1 MNKKQ
6 RNHVGRIATLG
17 VIFSLSLATV
27 AFAEQT
33 QVDSETTANSNEE
46 ISTELKEESVSVEE
60 SVMELEMETESEIE
74 FGVENKTEAEVEEK
88 TESEIGPGVEI
99 KAESEAVSE
108 IEEEAELDLGPG
120 VKTENESEEE
130 TETQAAEEVKPPY
143 IQYTTEDIRILAR
156 TAYFEMEAAI
166 NRGDAEYVFK
176 MTMSVILN
184 RVTAPDFPNSVH
196 GVVFSS
202 GYAKRTQRL
211 VNSGKVIPDVLY
223 VWAEDVLK
231 NGPNVPVNVIYQA
244 GFRQGHGVYDVVLR
258 NYFCY
263 R

>member
-17 VIFSLSLATV
+17 VILSLSLATV

-33 QVDSETTANSNEE
+33 QVDSEATAATKKDV
-46 ISTELKEESVSVEE
+46 STESKEESLPVEE
-60 SVMELEMETESEIE
+60 NVVESEVETESEI
-74 FGVENKTEAEVEEK
+74 GPGLENKTEAEVEEK
-88 TESEIGPGVEI
+88 NESEFGPGVEV

-108 IEEEAELDLGPG
+108 VEEEVESDPGPG
-120 VKTENESEEE
+120 VKKENESEAE

-143 IQYTTEDIRILAR
+143 IQYTAEDIRILAR
-156 TAYFEMEAAI
+156 AAYFEMESAI
-166 NRGDAEYVFK
+166 NRGDAEY
-176 MTMSVILN
+176 
-184 RVTAPDFPNSVH
+184 SVH

-211 VNSGKVIPDVLY
+211 VNSGRAIPDVLY

-231 NGPNVPVNVIYQA
+231 NGPNVPANVIYQA
-244 GFRQGHGVYDVVLR
+244 GFKQGHGVYDVVLR